1 MCTSKIKKMKKS
13 FIFFL
18 ALLVLAS
25 CDKKLDLFNPNYPT
39 TETFWQT
46 PAQADAGIIAVYN
59 ALALEGTYTRSF
71 PGLCDSRGDDV
82 QGNSPWSDLEL
93 VGRFTI
99 PSNSAPVE
107 WIWRDH
113 YLVVSRANQVLKQV
127 PDINSTQ
134 FQTGHKN
141 RILGQAFFLRALAY
155 FNLINTFQ
163 KIPLITEP
171 QSTADKYYPETAAP
185 EAVWNQIIADLKEAE
200 NLLPITY
207 DGVVGPDAGQ
217 RGRATKGAAAGLLA
231 KAYMFTKK
239 YNEAATQLEKFVKSG
254 GVLNGIYSLMPNY
267 RSNFNTANENNAESL
282 FEVQFSAEGG
292 TDGNWTGEPNANWRQ
307 FSAIAVTYAPPG
319 ETWGGY
325 SDYEPTRF
333 LYNEYKSEQTV
344 DGKSDPRLLAS
355 ITSYEPA
362 DNSTLVYGVP
372 WPYSSTSAMYVRKY
386 TYDGLG
392 LHQKESFEAGG
403 INYRVL
409 RYADILLLYAEAL
422 NELNR
427 TGEAY
432 PYIQQV
438 RSRANLKNLATVN
451 PAMSQEQMRNQIA
464 HERLLEFA
472 IEGQRINDII
482 RWGWLY
488 NATKLASLKQNDT
501 DFNSW
506 VTGKE
511 YLPIPFS
518 ELNNN
523 QNLSPNSAN

>member
-1 MCTSKIKKMKKS
+1 MKRLM
-13 FIFFL
+13 IFFL
-18 ALLVLAS
+18 ASLVLVS

-39 TETFWQT
+39 TETFWKT
-46 PAQADAGIIAVYN
+46 AAQADAGIIAVYN

-71 PGLCDSRGDDV
+71 PGLSDSRGDDV

-93 VGRFTI
+93 TGRFTI

-127 PDINSTQ
+127 PEISDDL

-141 RILGQAFFLRALAY
+141 RVLGQAYFLRALAY

-171 QSTADKYYPETAAP
+171 QSTADKYYPETATP
-185 EAVWNQIIADLKEAE
+185 EAVWNQIIEDLKQAE
-200 NLLPITY
+200 SLLPNTY
-207 DGVVGPDAGQ
+207 AGVTGPDAGQ

-231 KAYMFTKK
+231 KAYLYTKK
-239 YNEAATQLEKFVKSG
+239 YAEAATQLEKFVKAG
-254 GVLNGIYSLMPNY
+254 GTLNGIYSLMPNY
-267 RSNFNTANENNAESL
+267 RSNFNTANENNTESL

-292 TDGNWTGEPNANWRQ
+292 TDGNWAGEPNANWRQ
-307 FSAIAVTYAPPG
+307 FCAIAVTYAPPG

-325 SDYEPTRF
+325 SDYEPTRS
-333 LYNEYKSEQTV
+333 LYNAYKSEQTI

-355 ITSYEPA
+355 VTSFEPA
-362 DNSTLVYGVP
+362 DNSTKVYGIN
-372 WPYSSTSAMYVRKY
+372 WPYSSTTVMYVRKY

-392 LHQKESFEAGG
+392 LHQKESFESGG

-409 RYADILLLYAEAL
+409 RYADILLMYAEVL

-427 TGEAY
+427 TAEAY

-438 RSRANLKNLATVN
+438 RSRANLKNLATIK
-451 PAMSQEQMRNQIA
+451 PGMTQAQMRDQIA
-464 HERLLEFA
+464 HERLLEFS

-488 NATKLASLKQNDT
+488 DANKLAQLKLNDT

-506 VTGKE
+506 VAGKE

-523 QNLSPNSAN
+523 KNLSPNSAN